1 MRAPARLYLIVA
13 AALALILAWGAA
25 EKGPTRWDDS
35 WYLAAAV
42 RLFDRFAEEGLAGYW
57 RGFEHALG
65 DKAPLI
71 TVLPFPFFCLLGR
84 STYVI
89 YLVNSAA
96 CVVLS
101 LALYRLARKWLAEK
115 AALLA
120 VFFALSSPLLLGLS
134 RIFLVEYWLAALTV
148 CALWALAEW
157 EEKRKW
163 RWLLALGAFCGLG
176 LLMKITFPLFAGP
189 VVAVVLLRTCRRR
202 VLSLAGALLLLALP
216 AAALAGRWYAHNWTL
231 VTRRSLQESY
241 FVPAHDVVRAS
252 PAAMAADYFF
262 MLLNDG
268 LSAAHLAAAAVG
280 LLWWLARGRDNFLR
294 GGWWYLVPW
303 VAALPVFVL
312 SENRDLRL
320 IAPLIP
326 AAAIVLGAL
335 AARLGRPVIALL
347 AALGCLIAFEGSFA
361 RLGIPTIRL
370 GRWQVFRSTTSYAF
384 PPNPH
389 YWPLDEVIERLARRD
404 RLGPGSRLIVGL
416 GADTWSFNSNNLD
429 LHAAL
434 RRQPIEFHTTAYT
447 SDPELVRRIM
457 SRTQYFLWK
466 EGGTQQPM
474 TRFQGGAITRDY
486 LLHGPLFREVE
497 FGIETPDGGRLRLFE
512 NASLGPDM
520 FVSRRQSGV
529 LPELAP
535 VNLNFGDQLQLTGL
549 RFTEQEGVFRLALR
563 WRCLNPAAGPYRAFA
578 HLVDREGKL
587 AGTMDHEILRGAPPV
602 ESWQPGD
609 EGYEARYL
617 VLPASQAPGTTLR
630 LGLFHPETR
639 LRVPV
644 WASTFPLKDDY
655 TAAVVEPNQEPGREY
670 QFRLGPAPIQSCDVR
685 FERGVRLTGYSL
697 RRGARTAWLRLQWLI
712 PSGEQSRLYFF
723 GHAVAS
729 QDRETAILLGFDQD
743 LGLDRRPR
751 PPRGGSFLLLQDVV
765 RDVSQLGPEVKFL
778 RAGLFD
784 MDEPLDR
791 LAVRSS
797 SLPMSREQKAIFLP
811 Y

>member
-1 MRAPARLYLIVA
+1 MRAPARLYLMVA
-13 AALALILAWGAA
+13 AAIALILLWGAA

-96 CVVLS
+96 CLVLG
-101 LALYRLARKWLAEK
+101 LALYKLARKWLDEK
-115 AALLA
+115 ASLLA
-120 VFFALSSPLLLGLS
+120 VFFALTSPMLLGLS

-189 VVAVVLLRTCRRR
+189 VVAVVLLQACRRR
-202 VLSLAGALLLLALP
+202 LLRLAEAVLLVALPAGAL
-216 AAALAGRWYAHNWTL
+216 AGPWYTHNWTL
-231 VTRRSLQESY
+231 VSRRSFQESY
-241 FVPAHDVVRAS
+241 FVPVHDVARAS
-252 PAAMAADYFF
+252 PASMAVDYCF
-262 MLLNDG
+262 MVLNDG
-268 LSAAHLAAAAVG
+268 LSVAHLAAAVAG
-280 LLWWLARGRDNFLR
+280 LAWWLVRGRDNFLS
-294 GGWWYLVPW
+294 GAWWYVIPW
-303 VAALPVFVL
+303 VASLPVFVL

-320 IAPLIP
+320 IAPMIP
-326 AAAIVLGAL
+326 AAAIVIGAL
-335 AARLGRPVIALL
+335 AARAGRGAIAVL
-347 AALGCLIAFEGSFA
+347 AVLGCLVALEGSFA

-370 GRWQVFRSTTSYAF
+370 GRWQVFSSTTSYSF
-384 PPNPH
+384 PPNPQ

-429 LHAAL
+429 LHAVL
-434 RRQPIEFHTTAYT
+434 RKQPIEFHTTAYT
-447 SDPELVRRIM
+447 SNPEMVRQIM

-474 TRFQGGAITRDY
+474 TRFEGGPVTRDY
-486 LLHGPLFREVE
+486 LLHGPLFREAE
-497 FGIETPDGGRLRLFE
+497 FSVETPDGGRVRLFE
-512 NASLGPDM
+512 NASLGPDV
-520 FVSRRQSGV
+520 FVSKRQSGT

-535 VNLNFGDQLQLTGL
+535 VDLNFGNQLQVTGL
-549 RFTEQEGVFRLALR
+549 RFTEGEGVFRLALR
-563 WRCLNPAAGPYRAFA
+563 WRCLNPATGPYRAFA
-578 HLVDREGKL
+578 HVVDREGKL
-587 AGTMDHEILRGAPPV
+587 VGTMDHEILRGAPPV

-617 VLPASQAPGTTLR
+617 VLPPSKSRSAGLR

-639 LRVPV
+639 LRVPL
-644 WASTFPLKDDY
+644 WASTFPLRDDY

-670 QFRLGPAPIQSCDVR
+670 RFRLEPAPLQHCDVQ
-685 FERGVRLTGYSL
+685 FEKGVRLTGYSL
-697 RRGARTAWLRLQWLI
+697 RRDGRTAWLRLHWSI
-712 PSGEQSRLYFF
+712 PTGVRSRLYFF

-743 LGLDRRPR
+743 LGLDRQPRPR
-751 PPRGGSFLLLQDVV
+751 RGGPYLLVQDIV
-765 RDVSQLGPEVKFL
+765 RDVSQLGAEVKFL

-791 LAVRSS
+791 LAVQSS
-797 SLPMSREQKAIFLP
+797 SLPLSREQKAIFLP